1 MNFEYLLPRTELMSG
16 KGVLENIEDRV
27 SKSSHKLQ
35 MEKKMTFRY
44 LFPRTNLIFGEGALE
59 SLGKETRKLGKSVLL
74 VTGRKSMQRL
84 GFLDKARKYL
94 EQEGLKV
101 FHYGKVEPNPTVG
114 IVDEGAKLALQ
125 NQCEVIVGMGGGSAM
140 DSAKVI
146 AVVAGH
152 SKSSPCSIW
161 DFSVTQDEPL
171 SITEATLPV
180 IAVTSTSGTGSHVTR
195 YAVISNP
202 ETREKPGFG
211 SEYMYPRVSI
221 VDLNIAKNMS
231 PELTARTGFDTLAH
245 VLEAFVSREGNPIVD
260 SYCLKAIELVFSYL
274 PAAYREGDNMEARF
288 NMALADTYAGWAI
301 AVASA
306 ALPHAMAHPISGHYP
321 NVDHGVALA
330 AISSNVMEFNIDN
343 GDKKTVHKYC
353 EIAKTMGQSI
363 RECTKEKAKKSIQ
376 AVKELLEKVGLRV
389 NLSQLKIDQNKISN
403 MAQGAFK
410 TMRRGVEKNPVPA
423 TEEDVEQIYRRSF

>member
-1 MNFEYLLPRTELMSG
+1 
-16 KGVLENIEDRV
+16 
-27 SKSSHKLQ
+27 
-35 MEKKMTFRY
+35 
-44 LFPRTNLIFGEGALE
+44 
-59 SLGKETRKLGKSVLL
+59 
-74 VTGRKSMQRL
+74 
-84 GFLDKARKYL
+84 
-94 EQEGLKV
+94 
-101 FHYGKVEPNPTVG
+101 
-114 IVDEGAKLALQ
+114 
-125 NQCEVIVGMGGGSAM
+125 
-140 DSAKVI
+140 
-146 AVVAGH
+146 
-152 SKSSPCSIW
+152 
-161 DFSVTQDEPL
+161 
-171 SITEATLPV
+171 
-180 IAVTSTSGTGSHVTR
+180 
-195 YAVISNP
+195 
-202 ETREKPGFG
+202 
-211 SEYMYPRVSI
+211 
-221 VDLNIAKNMS
+221 
-231 PELTARTGFDTLAH
+231 
-245 VLEAFVSREGNPIVD
+245 
-260 SYCLKAIELVFSYL
+260 
-274 PAAYREGDNMEARF
+274 
-288 NMALADTYAGWAI
+288 MALADTYAGWAI